1 MESLEYLL
9 RAVVIETNTCDRGGM
24 ETEEIRLTNLRTPG
38 GIGIEDYYH
47 TYFHGMLLQRV
58 CTYIAL

>member
-38 GIGIEDYYH
+38 GIGIED
-47 TYFHGMLLQRV
+47 L
-58 CTYIAL
+58 